1 MWKIISRDED
11 GLVVPLFAV
20 LPLLVVVGA
29 VLADG
34 FLGEAGGLLHAS
46 LLAIFFVVP
55 EILLE
60 LLKLVVVLFGLALVG
75 QLSYFLL
82 VVLLHLQ
89 QGVIELLLQLYLLL
103 VEGRPN
109 QLLLQLQLVVDIPFV
124 LIDQAFLILYHDFEL
139 DYFLVLLGPF
149 LQRFLQ
155 GVSARL
161 QFLLGGEVELLQL
174 LVLIVKLCEG
184 LLEFV
189 IFLDV

>member
-46 LLAIFFVVP
+46 LLAIFLVVP

>member
-46 LLAIFFVVP
+46 LLAIFLVVP

-75 QLSYFLL
+75 QLSDFLL

-109 QLLLQLQLVVDIPFV
+109 QLFLQLQLIVDIPFV
-124 LIDQAFLILYHDFEL
+124 LIDQAFLILYHDFQL
-139 DYFLVLLGPF
+139 DYFLVLLCPF

-155 GVSARL
+155 GISARL